1 MKRVIRTVLAL
12 AMLTA
17 ALTACGDSEAKKMVG
32 YWECTG
38 IDFGDGEVVGDLM
51 GYPVAAFLQVEL
63 KENGTATCYIYEE
76 EPEELKW
83 TYSGNTL
90 MLGEDDDKSEFIYEN
105 DQLVARDE
113 SDGETT
119 IMYLQKVDEFTN
131 IEEIELEEE

>member
-1 MKRVIRTVLAL
+1 MKKVISTVLAL

-17 ALTACGDSEAKKMVG
+17 GLTACGDSETKKMVG

-38 IDFGDGEVVGDLM
+38 IDFGDGEVVEDLM
-51 GYPVAAFLQVEL
+51 GYPAAAFLQMEL
-63 KENGTATCYIYEE
+63 KEDGTATCYIYGE
-76 EPEELKW
+76 EPEEMKW
-83 TYSGNTL
+83 IYSGDTL
-90 MLGEDDDKSEFIYEN
+90 TMGEDDEASEFIYEN